1 MSKRRVAILC
11 VVLSGVLSLLWWAGA
26 GQGSIPALTY
36 SRFFEEVRTGQVA
49 GAIIFGNNS
58 GAIQAT
64 CTLKNGR
71 TIRTVLPAD
80 YRDALRVMRDNLVN
94 IEIRD
99 ASSGSLRILMNATPF
114 LLLLGLWI
122 LLMFRGDHRWYSM
135 R

>member
-1 MSKRRVAILC
+1 MSKTRIAILC
-11 VVLSGVLSLLWWAGA
+11 VVLLGVLGLLWWAGA

-36 SRFFEEVRTGQVA
+36 SRFLEEVRTGQVA
-49 GAIIFGNNS
+49 AAIIFGNNS

-64 CTLKNGR
+64 CTLKNGK
-71 TIRTVLPAD
+71 TVRTVLPSD

-122 LLMFRGDHRWYSM
+122 LLMFCGDHRWYSM